1 MWRGDR
7 DALRFSVF
15 YLRDGVVDAVLSMN
29 DKAGGEAGAKLIE
42 SRQKV
47 DAKALGDSKV
57 DLAELVPAG
66 KSG

>member
-1 MWRGDR
+1 
-7 DALRFSVF
+7 
-15 YLRDGVVDAVLSMN
+15 MN
-29 DKAGGEAGAKLIE
+29 DKEGGEAGAKLIE

-47 DAKALGDSKV
+47 DPKALGDTKV